1 MKFIFQNFRLNKLA
15 VIAFIM
21 VQLIITVKTDKLN
34 ASDSRD
40 ELFTVIKNLKVNYKK
55 LKSIIEEAGGKV
67 DGVKLGF
74 IDKNN
79 RILLATK
86 DIEVS
91 NQ

>member
-34 ASDSRD
+34 ASDSGD

-74 IDKNN
+74 INKNN